1 MGVDQALF
9 PKKETRAAL
18 LPRYRLAAARAANAH
33 GNLLAVDAWHT
44 TCNRVLHLTR
54 NTLAHFDRLLLA
66 YWYAYRVA
74 AGLGSLLGYHTA
86 NLVAASLGLGD
97 HLADLVAAG
106 TSVLARNAMA
116 NLVAASSGLGN
127 HLADLVA
134 TSASARFAHVL
145 RAADLFGVAGRHPN
159 SLAASARRR
168 VAD

>member
-86 NLVAASLGLGD
+86 NLVAASLGLG
-97 HLADLVAAG
+97 
-106 TSVLARNAMA
+106 
-116 NLVAASSGLGN
+116 N